1 MIHCNICSTFF
12 NCRYPFLKEESVYR
26 PATAKVFARMQG
38 NMTAR
43 LRKVF
48 FGYDNGV
55 GGKGD
60 PVSETEANRFLQAV
74 NNMHSVAAELV
85 APNEKFGVICH
96 GDLWRQNVLF
106 R

>member
-1 MIHCNICSTFF
+1 
-12 NCRYPFLKEESVYR
+12 
-26 PATAKVFARMQG
+26 MQS

-48 FGYDNGV
+48 FAYDNGV
-55 GGKGD
+55 GGTGD
-60 PVSETEANRFLQAV
+60 PVSEEEANRFLRAV
-74 NNMHSVAAELV
+74 NNMHAVAAELV
-85 APNEKFGVICH
+85 TPNDKFGVICH

>member
-1 MIHCNICSTFF
+1 MTLFH
-12 NCRYPFLKEESVYR
+12 CRYPFLKEESVYR

>member
-1 MIHCNICSTFF
+1 
-12 NCRYPFLKEESVYR
+12 
-26 PATAKVFARMQG
+26 MQG